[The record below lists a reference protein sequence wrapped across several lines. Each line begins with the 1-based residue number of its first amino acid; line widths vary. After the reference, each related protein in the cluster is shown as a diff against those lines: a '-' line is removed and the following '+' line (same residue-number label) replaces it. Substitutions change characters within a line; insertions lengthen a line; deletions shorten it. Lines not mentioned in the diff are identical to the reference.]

1 MCAELLL
8 CTIAINIHTTTA
20 NLVKIVPDKAQTSS
34 LLNTPDNNTFVK
46 EIASRNFLYY
56 CLTTLLTVTVAGR
69 LYYSGLLSAIDS
81 LYSGLWIGT
90 RQSGEVGLNKGDLDV
105 QEQEQLK

>member
-1 MCAELLL
+1 
-8 CTIAINIHTTTA
+8 
-20 NLVKIVPDKAQTSS
+20 VPDKAQTSS
-34 LLNTPDNNTFVK
+34 LLLNTPDNNTFVK

-69 LYYSGLLSAIDS
+69 LYYSGLLSLLLTVSILDFGSELANQVK
-81 LYSGLWIGT
+81 L
-90 RQSGEVGLNKGDLDV
+90 ELNRGDLDV